1 MLNQTTVIR
10 DLPLQQPYFGISLLD
25 QAASF
30 DNQACAFAC
39 QGCELF
45 VSICEISAGSGITC
59 SLGVSGGGGAEVALQ
74 ACNANSISSAAGLQG
89 LELLRVVMGVFLLGS
104 AVLNY
109 GLRFLFCICLRLLSL
124 RRSRLCM

>member
-59 SLGVSGGGGAEVALQ
+59 SLGVSGGGGAEVAQ
-74 ACNANSISSAAGLQG
+74 VEARTGAQKASCDITPQDVRAFTG
-89 LELLRVVMGVFLLGS
+89 
-104 AVLNY
+104 
-109 GLRFLFCICLRLLSL
+109 
-124 RRSRLCM
+124 